1 MKIVTWEFTKK
12 KAICLYPD
20 DEHIINKWDIRE
32 AAGLADK
39 YPGCIPR
46 GHEITEITQDRSGNW
61 VLILEREG

>member
-12 KAICLYPD
+12 RAICLYPD

-39 YPGCIPR
+39 YPRCIPR
-46 GHEITEITQDRSGNW
+46 FYKIVEITQDHSGNW
-61 VLILEREG
+61 VLIIEREG